1 MHGKL
6 LRICVSGLLI
16 VGIFDGVTARAE
28 ESVDSIQERVLAL
41 HGKIKS
47 FSGRIESRFDS
58 TLQGAWVK
66 SHTQGPVAYKFQDGK
81 ILYRMDLKIETMRES
96 DAEKSTSR
104 EEQVLM
110 SDGDYMYQSGVQ
122 NGEKIAY
129 KADVDSLQTCV
140 PTKLF
145 FGWLKRDYD
154 LTVLPDE
161 KVDGKD
167 CWVIRAAKK
176 SEEEVL
182 QLKTVTFFRKDVP
195 IMVKTVNYDRFDN
208 VMQVTEIRD
217 IKLDVELDPEKFVF
231 KAHSDTKIIDQSTRS
246 AESAAPNSA
255 PAPAGSAA
263 PTTAPAP

>member
-1 MHGKL
+1 MFA
-6 LRICVSGLLI
+6 
-16 VGIFDGVTARAE
+16 GILDGATARAE
-28 ESVDSIQERVLAL
+28 VTVDSIQEKLLAL

-47 FSGRIESRFDS
+47 FSGRIDSRFDS

-66 SHTQGPVAYKFQDGK
+66 SHTNGPVAYKFQGGK
-81 ILYRMDLKIETMRES
+81 ILYRMDLKIETLRES
-96 DAEKSTSR
+96 DAEKTTTR

-122 NGEKIAY
+122 DGEKIAY

-140 PTKLF
+140 PTKHF

-161 KVDGKD
+161 KVDGMD

-195 IMVKTVNYDRFDN
+195 IMVKTINYDRFDN
-208 VMQVTEIRD
+208 VMQVTEIKD
-217 IKLDVELDPEKFVF
+217 IQLDVELDPEKFVF
-231 KAHSDTKIIDQSTRS
+231 KADPDTKIIDQSTRS
-246 AESAAPNSA
+246 FESPAPSSA
-255 PAPAGSAA
+255 PAPTGSAA
-263 PTTAPAP
+263 PTTAPAS